1 VGDADLVGALL
12 AEGEEKANVVGEDG
26 HTALTK
32 ATKAHHTAVV
42 RALLFDEAAGADCA
56 IDATSGEGM
65 SALMYASSDEQ
76 KALVEEDVEI
86 LGLLLEKG
94 ADVNQVC
101 GAAAGGQPGSLTG
114 MTTMGIAVMCGC
126 LAVTEALL
134 AHGQVDLHA
143 IDYDGMTAMDHAQSR
158 LVAAQQEGRG
168 GDADAQPIFEAL
180 TEAGAPSADQA
191 VYAPVAGG
199 GGGDDVFAPV
209 AGGLGDGG
217 GGV

>member
-1 VGDADLVGALL
+1 MGDADLVGALL

-65 SALMYASSDEQ
+65 SALMYASI
-76 KALVEEDVEI
+76 EDVES

>member
-1 VGDADLVGALL
+1 MDLVGALL

-56 IDATSGEGM
+56 IDATSGEGL
-65 SALMYASSDEQ
+65 SALMYASIED
-76 KALVEEDVEI
+76 KNHVEEEDDVEI
-86 LGLLLEKG
+86 VGLLLEKG

-101 GAAAGGQPGSLTG
+101 GAVAGGQPGSLTG
-114 MTTMGIAVMCGC
+114 LTTMGIAVMCGC

-143 IDYDGMTAMDHAQSR
+143 IDDDGMTAMDHAQSR
-158 LVAAQQEGRG
+158 LAKAQQEGQEGGG
-168 GDADAQPIFEAL
+168 GDADAQPIVEAL

-191 VYAPVAGG
+191 VNAPVAGG
-199 GGGDDVFAPV
+199 GGGNEVFAPV
-209 AGGLGDGG
+209 VGG